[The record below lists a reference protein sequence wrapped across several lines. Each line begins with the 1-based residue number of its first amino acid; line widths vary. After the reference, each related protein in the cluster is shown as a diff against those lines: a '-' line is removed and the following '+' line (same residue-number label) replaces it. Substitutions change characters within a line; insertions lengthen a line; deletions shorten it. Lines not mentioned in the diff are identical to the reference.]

1 MGFQK
6 GLNPQQNVHRQ
17 VAEEDPFLDLD
28 VLQVDEETQDFCTQ
42 LKTCQCVPT
51 WMTIPGTK

>member
-6 GLNPQQNVHRQ
+6 GSNPQQNVHRQ

-42 LKTCQCVPT
+42 FKLDDACTAEELV
-51 WMTIPGTK
+51 